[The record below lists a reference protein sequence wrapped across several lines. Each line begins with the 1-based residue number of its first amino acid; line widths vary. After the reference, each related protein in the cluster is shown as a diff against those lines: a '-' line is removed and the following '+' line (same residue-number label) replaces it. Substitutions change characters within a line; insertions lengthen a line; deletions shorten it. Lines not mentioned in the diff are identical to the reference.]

1 MPKRVNIVVKT
12 KKPAWKVISFALEVL
27 SGVVTLGASVGSG
40 VPVSVIALLILKLLS
55 YSKIEELKEDEH
67 SIGACSLLGPQL
79 ENPDCFG

>member
-12 KKPAWKVISFALEVL
+12 KKSAWKVISFALEVL

-40 VPVSVIALLILKLLS
+40 VPVSVIALLKLLS

>member
-1 MPKRVNIVVKT
+1 MVKT

-40 VPVSVIALLILKLLS
+40 VPVSVIALLKLLS

>member
-1 MPKRVNIVVKT
+1 VVKT
-12 KKPAWKVISFALEVL
+12 KKSAWKVISFALEVL

-40 VPVSVIALLILKLLS
+40 VPVSVIALLKLLS

>member
-40 VPVSVIALLILKLLS
+40 VPVSVIALLKLLS

>member
-27 SGVVTLGASVGSG
+27 SGVVTLGASVDSG
-40 VPVSVIALLILKLLS
+40 VPVSVIALLKLLS